1 MVDFRIEEKYIKPLI
16 HILEC
21 GNKEVFYEECDNNAY
36 VSDLEQSNTLNAEI
50 EKASDLE
57 QSNTSNTEIEKAKV
71 YSKFFEDGLKVSHNI
86 IDKLKHVCEDQRG

>member
-1 MVDFRIEEKYIKPLI
+1 MVDIRVEEKYIKPLI

-36 VSDLEQSNTLNAEI
+36 VSDLEQSNTPNV
-50 EKASDLE
+50 
-57 QSNTSNTEIEKAKV
+57 EIEKAKV

-86 IDKLKHVCEDQRG
+86 IDKLKYVCENQQG

>member
-1 MVDFRIEEKYIKPLI
+1 MVDIRVEEKYIKPLI

-36 VSDLEQSNTLNAEI
+36 VSDLEQSNTPNV
-50 EKASDLE
+50 
-57 QSNTSNTEIEKAKV
+57 EIEKAKV

-86 IDKLKHVCEDQRG
+86 IDKLKCVCKNQQG